1 MAGLYD
7 NTGFVPSWARA
18 RMAADGV
25 QPYDGEPVAQP
36 LPPVVSDYSNNESQI
51 ARGIRSAFSGA
62 KASLQGFGGM
72 GAELVGADEYAQQL
86 YADAVAS
93 QQAAEAQAPR
103 VRTIR
108 QVMESDNPLSSGVDY
123 LAGTVGQV
131 APYMLLSGAGAL
143 IGRGA
148 GLAGGLR
155 AGLSGEAL
163 AARAATGSGVGGTLA
178 IHPVMAGDQ
187 AVQLHEDPA
196 AAGMSVGERA
206 LRANVVG
213 GLQSAANAIAPAAM
227 VNQTFAR
234 GAQQA
239 LVPRILGNMALEGVG
254 EGAEEVVNQAHRTTY
269 DPTFQMDPELIGE
282 NAAAGFFGAA
292 PIAGVHGVGTHTAH
306 AGIDATVDGA
316 KALGTGAQWVGEQAY
331 KNMPPQVQQVADAV
345 ASGVQMTKDMAD
357 VLAPHMKNAAQA
369 AKIVVGGFYE
379 DAKENIKQYREDAL
393 ADAPPRIEDVLSD
406 LTENSL
412 MAYEGGKHA
421 AGVIADDIKNDPAIP
436 DAIKAHIGGAKGKAE
451 ELVKTA
457 EAFSDLSKWV
467 GDNESMTAEK
477 LQAID
482 SAAQQPQRLRRYA
495 EEITAFIDETGQD
508 TPAAQELRQYVAR
521 MAKGENL
528 SADEVRNF
536 WLKSRLAAE
545 VERNAENLDALLNAK
560 GVKMTKQNGK
570 VTVENLSRQKD
581 VVNKAVR
588 EALENATADK
598 GLIAAVA
605 RRLQVRDVVEKGA
618 DRAVREA
625 VGAVLAERG
634 ITPKANQ
641 TFTEMFNRVLGAVN
655 EQVSALKEEGVIP
668 SITPDDVPDA
678 FKSDVRHIFTELMQT
693 TDAGRE
699 MASSEAMVTRYV
711 DGLTDYLA
719 KLASGDLSEGAA
731 VKLKHTLERVFGK
744 EKDGVVDQTVE
755 RLVNA
760 ASAAFGGVD
769 NDTAERVH
777 ALVNLNQTLAQKE
790 VSIRRLIKFDV
801 GEGRNL
807 RGEIDNLLGEIER
820 AREFDAKR
828 SELPAAIVEAQKK
841 LRELPQNSDEAYRL
855 RGMLGRLHAAGLVG
869 SKESKDGTRRYV
881 VEDGVT
887 GFRALKQKWVKE
899 GIVSARNFDALV
911 ESLESYSGNPE
922 RLTRPEKRVA
932 SHETSAN
939 HAAED
944 ENDFEAMQDSA
955 ATDEEAPVSNFDLDG
970 KRTGDERQEYL
981 EKRRRDKYGQDVTES
996 KAAKPIYWGANAFEA
1011 GAHDAKTVSA
1021 PVSRHESGDR
1031 RKTSG
1036 APGTEYNAMV
1046 DEAYAKYGHRV
1057 TDGHPV
1063 SVQRWAA
1070 EMADATGKSERQLM
1084 TEAMQAL
1091 LAHDQKRLENP
1102 KTSEEDK
1109 KWIKARAE
1117 LAERLGSRGDAGEK
1131 FFQNSINKNYS
1142 YYKMKPSD
1150 GTNLSYSRD
1159 YLERTAALR
1168 ANGTHTDD
1176 VGVYVERMQKRHP
1189 GKFSDK
1195 VYERSLLELTTSD
1208 GKTITVDVPKL
1219 VREAMQRHQAA
1230 ETKGLGEKGVESNLA
1245 EEIVTTFYNVMAALM
1260 TTDGIKEVGSLF
1272 ESEDARGR
1280 VGTHFDPNLV
1290 IFVDPDGKMLQQGE
1304 HVLSHSVKRA
1314 FTLGDLTKIAGVDP
1328 ETMRTKYKEQAL
1340 FSDADLGT
1348 IVRSERRAD
1357 KPNSRDELGVA
1368 VGGATQ
1374 DGKRVSVDYHQL
1386 LARMLERNGIDPHQA
1401 LQQETLPEKLAAALL
1416 REGLAELRARGI
1428 EGDAV
1433 DNAAAKFNNLV
1444 VYHKQYGEESYP
1456 VTLNQLRKHLTN
1468 EGLEVPR
1475 NLRDAKVQELVEKL
1489 EQADKLEKTLEERKA
1504 RRALTL
1510 ADKDG
1515 ANAAVRKAMVDD
1527 AYDQSNFDY
1536 GTPEGQ
1542 DRSGAKWRQKAE
1554 GSRIADGRVVNG
1566 TVINE
1571 RERGDGPKFSQ
1582 DEGENMR
1589 IQQILK
1595 ELGEDAQGDTPLFD
1609 KTEAMGARYGGKE
1622 WVRQQRPVDEAEG
1635 EVRERPELPDYVASL
1650 RERLM
1655 EVAAKDPW
1663 TKKFLEDTF
1672 DMPFLEGDKMSKPFS
1687 KYMDERTA
1695 GINSRARTRNELTP
1709 NIVEAKKSAKPL
1721 TLAEQR
1727 ANAKLTT
1734 ETLGTV
1740 GHDEM
1745 RTTREDAA
1753 IKARADLRDNP
1764 TFGDK
1769 EDLDAYEAGA
1779 EKAAGAKA
1787 TFEPEPAPKTEAK
1800 AEPKP
1805 AALDLTASGSRLEAT
1820 RYLNSLDDAAL
1831 KQVLTTLP
1839 AEPPAG
1845 SYAAHLRKELTKPAP
1860 VMQEWVDGI
1869 LKRAGITADELGS
1882 RLPDAPFSRQ
1892 RTVETP
1898 RAGAAKLDELTAEVD
1913 RLLGEG
1919 KVTLEMPF
1927 EVKDASGNGVSGK
1940 YDAQLKKILVSA
1952 VAADRMGTA
1961 WHETWH
1967 RVEDLLGDMGEHGKR
1982 VLDEVHKFVSTPMMK
1997 NWLAST
2003 YNGDEGVLGQLDT
2016 PSERAGFAF
2025 QMFMHGA
2032 KMPMANKTTFERVK
2046 GWVKKLFEKLGYG
2059 TTTNDERGKNFF
2071 QYVKDGGF
2079 ARDVE
2084 NAASVRAGLGE
2095 KRGDNL
2101 LRAAAETVKPV
2112 MEGLEKVFGHTSD
2125 RIRNLEVPEFTKIL
2139 EAYSGEEGKGGIQL
2153 DMARNRLKFMN
2164 MVGDILGGKTPE
2176 EQYDIFAKDGLK
2188 TVLEGITKYLKD
2200 AGVPENTRLNMIHR
2214 VEAFNSELINDNFEG
2229 FVTDLVQHGGF
2240 KGKAGE
2246 ARKIASTIVDRGY
2259 FYDPDIKLFE
2269 NRADLAEKWMER
2281 GMLDKMM
2288 RYIDR
2293 ATHVAEHTRAFGQV
2307 KEYETPEGRKYKQAE
2322 KLHDLL
2328 AAGDEKAKPEGRKL
2342 IRDFIAAQNGTLGGQ
2357 MSPEMKKL
2365 FGGLLFVQNV
2375 HILPAMVFSQMLE
2388 PMQLALRKNS
2398 LSGSMDSLFRGIRD
2412 LPRAFKSREKDI
2424 NRDYWEKLAYQV
2436 GSAPTRIING
2446 VMQDLMNGITMGG
2459 TVGELNNKFFRFN
2472 GMEQWNRS
2480 MHVEATR
2487 HAVEFLREHKENVE
2501 QKKGDTDKNGGLRSE
2516 RFLRE
2521 LGVQASDIKFNGA
2534 GELILNDKVERAIV
2548 QWVEEA
2554 MAHPDAGSNP
2564 LWMNDPRW
2572 ALISQMKRFTFANA
2586 KFVLGR
2592 GMKELKLGNAFPVAP
2607 AMLAMPWMMAAD
2619 GLRDALTGSAGH
2631 QAKGALDYAQ
2641 HAMERA
2647 NLFGRGQFGLD
2658 TLDAVSRGGSP
2669 VEALGGPT
2677 VEMFGNI
2684 ARGAHNGQLLD
2695 TLIDYSPAGGV
2706 INALS

>member
-1 MAGLYD
+1 M
-7 NTGFVPSWARA
+7 
-18 RMAADGV
+18 
-25 QPYDGEPVAQP
+25 
-36 LPPVVSDYSNNESQI
+36 
-51 ARGIRSAFSGA
+51 
-62 KASLQGFGGM
+62 
-72 GAELVGADEYAQQL
+72 
-86 YADAVAS
+86 
-93 QQAAEAQAPR
+93 
-103 VRTIR
+103 
-108 QVMESDNPLSSGVDY
+108 
-123 LAGTVGQV
+123 
-131 APYMLLSGAGAL
+131 
-143 IGRGA
+143 
-148 GLAGGLR
+148 
-155 AGLSGEAL
+155 
-163 AARAATGSGVGGTLA
+163 
-178 IHPVMAGDQ
+178 
-187 AVQLHEDPA
+187 
-196 AAGMSVGERA
+196 
-206 LRANVVG
+206 
-213 GLQSAANAIAPAAM
+213 
-227 VNQTFAR
+227 
-234 GAQQA
+234 
-239 LVPRILGNMALEGVG
+239 
-254 EGAEEVVNQAHRTTY
+254 
-269 DPTFQMDPELIGE
+269 
-282 NAAAGFFGAA
+282 
-292 PIAGVHGVGTHTAH
+292 
-306 AGIDATVDGA
+306 
-316 KALGTGAQWVGEQAY
+316 
-331 KNMPPQVQQVADAV
+331 
-345 ASGVQMTKDMAD
+345 
-357 VLAPHMKNAAQA
+357 
-369 AKIVVGGFYE
+369 
-379 DAKENIKQYREDAL
+379 
-393 ADAPPRIEDVLSD
+393 
-406 LTENSL
+406 
-412 MAYEGGKHA
+412 
-421 AGVIADDIKNDPAIP
+421 
-436 DAIKAHIGGAKGKAE
+436 
-451 ELVKTA
+451 
-457 EAFSDLSKWV
+457 
-467 GDNESMTAEK
+467 
-477 LQAID
+477 
-482 SAAQQPQRLRRYA
+482 
-495 EEITAFIDETGQD
+495 
-508 TPAAQELRQYVAR
+508 
-521 MAKGENL
+521 
-528 SADEVRNF
+528 
-536 WLKSRLAAE
+536 
-545 VERNAENLDALLNAK
+545 
-560 GVKMTKQNGK
+560 
-570 VTVENLSRQKD
+570 
-581 VVNKAVR
+581 
-588 EALENATADK
+588 
-598 GLIAAVA
+598 
-605 RRLQVRDVVEKGA
+605 
-618 DRAVREA
+618 
-625 VGAVLAERG
+625 
-634 ITPKANQ
+634 
-641 TFTEMFNRVLGAVN
+641 
-655 EQVSALKEEGVIP
+655 
-668 SITPDDVPDA
+668 
-678 FKSDVRHIFTELMQT
+678 
-693 TDAGRE
+693 
-699 MASSEAMVTRYV
+699 
-711 DGLTDYLA
+711 
-719 KLASGDLSEGAA
+719 
-731 VKLKHTLERVFGK
+731 
-744 EKDGVVDQTVE
+744 
-755 RLVNA
+755 
-760 ASAAFGGVD
+760 
-769 NDTAERVH
+769 
-777 ALVNLNQTLAQKE
+777 
-790 VSIRRLIKFDV
+790 
-801 GEGRNL
+801 
-807 RGEIDNLLGEIER
+807 
-820 AREFDAKR
+820 
-828 SELPAAIVEAQKK
+828 
-841 LRELPQNSDEAYRL
+841 
-855 RGMLGRLHAAGLVG
+855 
-869 SKESKDGTRRYV
+869 
-881 VEDGVT
+881 
-887 GFRALKQKWVKE
+887 
-899 GIVSARNFDALV
+899 
-911 ESLESYSGNPE
+911 
-922 RLTRPEKRVA
+922 
-932 SHETSAN
+932 
-939 HAAED
+939 
-944 ENDFEAMQDSA
+944 
-955 ATDEEAPVSNFDLDG
+955 
-970 KRTGDERQEYL
+970 
-981 EKRRRDKYGQDVTES
+981 
-996 KAAKPIYWGANAFEA
+996 
-1011 GAHDAKTVSA
+1011 
-1021 PVSRHESGDR
+1021 
-1031 RKTSG
+1031 
-1036 APGTEYNAMV
+1036 
-1046 DEAYAKYGHRV
+1046 
-1057 TDGHPV
+1057 
-1063 SVQRWAA
+1063 
-1070 EMADATGKSERQLM
+1070 
-1084 TEAMQAL
+1084 
-1091 LAHDQKRLENP
+1091 
-1102 KTSEEDK
+1102 
-1109 KWIKARAE
+1109 
-1117 LAERLGSRGDAGEK
+1117 
-1131 FFQNSINKNYS
+1131 
-1142 YYKMKPSD
+1142 
-1150 GTNLSYSRD
+1150 
-1159 YLERTAALR
+1159 
-1168 ANGTHTDD
+1168 
-1176 VGVYVERMQKRHP
+1176 
-1189 GKFSDK
+1189 
-1195 VYERSLLELTTSD
+1195 
-1208 GKTITVDVPKL
+1208 
-1219 VREAMQRHQAA
+1219 
-1230 ETKGLGEKGVESNLA
+1230 
-1245 EEIVTTFYNVMAALM
+1245 
-1260 TTDGIKEVGSLF
+1260 
-1272 ESEDARGR
+1272 
-1280 VGTHFDPNLV
+1280 
-1290 IFVDPDGKMLQQGE
+1290 
-1304 HVLSHSVKRA
+1304 LSHSVKRA

-1468 EGLEVPR
+1468 EGLAVPR

-1515 ANAAVRKAMVDD
+1515 ANTAVRKAVVDD

-1542 DRSGAKWRQKAE
+1542 DYSGAKWRQKAE

-1622 WVRQQRPVDEAEG
+1622 WVRQQRPVDEVDG

-1650 RERLM
+1650 RERLLEM
-1655 EVAAKDPW
+1655 AAKDPW

-1753 IKARADLRDNP
+1753 VKARADLRDNP

-1805 AALDLTASGSRLEAT
+1805 AALDLTATGSRLEAT

-1860 VMQEWVDGI
+1860 VMKEWVDGI

-1927 EVKDASGNGVSGK
+1927 EVKDASGKGVSGK

-1982 VLDEVHKFVSTPMMK
+1982 VLDEVHKFASTPMMK

-2003 YNGDEGVLGQLDT
+2003 YNGDEGGCGQLDT
-2016 PSERAGFAF
+2016 PSERAAFAF

-2095 KRGDNL
+2095 KKGDNL

-2281 GMLDKMM
+2281 GLLDKMM

-2459 TVGELNNKFFRFN
+2459 TVGELNNRFFRFN

-2619 GLRDALTGSAGH
+2619 GLRDALTGSAGY

-2658 TLDAVSRGGSP
+2658 TIDAVARGGSP

-2706 INALS
+2706 INALN

>member
-62 KASLQGFGGM
+62 KTSLQGFGGM

-254 EGAEEVVNQAHRTTY
+254 EGAQEVVNQAHRTTY

-292 PIAGVHGVGTHTAH
+292 PIAGVHGVGTHMAH

-495 EEITAFIDETGQD
+495 EEISNFIDETGQD

-521 MAKGENL
+521 MAKGEDL

-560 GVKMTKQNGK
+560 GVKMAKQDGK

-588 EALENATADK
+588 EALANATADK
-598 GLIAAVA
+598 ELIAAVA
-605 RRLQVRDVVEKGA
+605 RRIQARDVVEKGA

-625 VGAVLAERG
+625 VGAALAERG
-634 ITPKANQ
+634 IDPKANQ

-719 KLASGDLSEGAA
+719 KLASGELSEGAA

-790 VSIRRLIKFDV
+790 AGIRRLIKFDV

-807 RGEIDNLLGEIER
+807 RSEIDNLLGEIER

-887 GFRALKQKWVKE
+887 GFRALKQKWVRQ

-911 ESLESYSGNPE
+911 ESLESYSGNPD

-1011 GAHDAKTVSA
+1011 GAHDGKVSA

-1031 RKTSG
+1031 RKTGG

-1168 ANGTHTDD
+1168 TNGAHTDD

-1655 EVAAKDPW
+1655 EVAAKDPSAR
-1663 TKKFLEDTF
+1663 KFLEDTF
-1672 DMPFLEGDKMSKPFS
+1672 DMTFEGKEFG
-1687 KYMDERTA
+1687 KYME
-1695 GINSRARTRNELTP
+1695 ARVAKRNELVRRRNELTP

-1982 VLDEVHKFVSTPMMK
+1982 VLDEVHKFASTPMMK

-2016 PSERAGFAF
+2016 PSERAAFAF

-2095 KRGDNL
+2095 KKGDNL

-2153 DMARNRLKFMN
+2153 DMARNRRKFMN

-2188 TVLEGITKYLKD
+2188 TVQAQIAKYMAD
-2200 AGVPENTRLNMIHR
+2200 AGVDQKVAMNMLHR
-2214 VEAFNSELINDNFEG
+2214 VEAFNTELINDTFEG

-2619 GLRDALTGSAGH
+2619 GLRDALTGSAGY

-2647 NLFGRGQFGLD
+2647 NLFGRGPFGLD
-2658 TLDAVSRGGSP
+2658 TIDAVARGGSP